1 MGNYLSVLIAQT
13 GVLTQARLD
22 TDLRIRAYQ
31 LDADLAYALGGGYT
45 RRARRPR
52 RPARPPAPP
61 LTDRPGFR
69 RHERSRYQPARKR
82 LLLLAT
88 GAFVL
93 IAIAYGIWWAL
104 FGAHFENTDDAYVHG
119 NLVQITPQVPGTIV
133 AIEADDTETVSAG
146 QPLVRLDSADTDVA
160 LQQAQAKLAQT
171 VRQVRTY
178 YVQNDALAADVD
190 LRSADIVRAQAEL
203 ARAQSDVSRRQQLA
217 KSGGVSGEEIL
228 HAEAALKS
236 AQSGLAQAK
245 AALAAARKLATN
257 QALTR
262 GTDVAGHRT
271 CSRPSPA
278 CAMPGWRNRAPCCPR
293 RSAAWWRAA
302 APRSASVSP
311 RRRAD
316 DRGAA
321 GSGVGGSQLQ
331 GRPAAQDA
339 HRPARQDECRPVR
352 HLGDLPRHDRRPGCR
367 HRQRFAL
374 LPAQNATGNWIRW
387 CSACPC
393 ASRSIPRT

>member
-1 MGNYLSVLIAQT
+1 MNA
-13 GVLTQARLD
+13 
-22 TDLRIRAYQ
+22 
-31 LDADLAYALGGGYT
+31 
-45 RRARRPR
+45 
-52 RPARPPAPP
+52 PA
-61 LTDRPGFR
+61 TN
-69 RHERSRYQPARKR
+69 PARKR

-245 AALAAARKLATN
+245 AALAAARAKLATN

-262 GTDVAGHRT
+262 GTDVAGHPDVQQAVAGLRNAWLAQSRT
-271 CSRPSPA
+271 VLPA
-278 CAMPGWRNRAPCCPR
+278 PVGGVVAR
-293 RSAAWWRAA
+293 RSAQVGQRVAGAA
-302 APRSASVSP
+302 LMTVVPLDQVWVEANFKEGQLRKMRIGQPVKMNADLYGTSVTYHGTIAGLDAGTGSASRCCPHRTP
-311 RRRAD
+311 R
-316 DRGAA
+316 
-321 GSGVGGSQLQ
+321 
-331 GRPAAQDA
+331 
-339 HRPARQDECRPVR
+339 
-352 HLGDLPRHDRRPGCR
+352 
-367 HRQRFAL
+367 
-374 LPAQNATGNWIRW
+374 ATGSRW

>member
-1 MGNYLSVLIAQT
+1 MNA
-13 GVLTQARLD
+13 
-22 TDLRIRAYQ
+22 
-31 LDADLAYALGGGYT
+31 
-45 RRARRPR
+45 
-52 RPARPPAPP
+52 PA
-61 LTDRPGFR
+61 TN
-69 RHERSRYQPARKR
+69 PARKR

-245 AALAAARKLATN
+245 AALAAARAKLATN

-262 GTDVAGHRT
+262 GTDVAGHPDVQQAVAGLRNAWLAQSRT
-271 CSRPSPA
+271 VLPA
-278 CAMPGWRNRAPCCPR
+278 PVGGVVAR
-293 RSAAWWRAA
+293 RSAQVGQRVA
-302 APRSASVSP
+302 

-331 GRPAAQDA
+331 EGQLRKMRIGQPVKMNADLYGTSVTYHGTIAGLDA
-339 HRPARQDECRPVR
+339 GTGSA
-352 HLGDLPRHDRRPGCR
+352 
-367 HRQRFAL
+367 FAL